1 MKNNKFSWDKT
12 FKYMKKCNFQNF
24 KIVMSSTNKKSIEKL
39 TKIFLTKK
47 VIKLQVHSSSGF
59 KYILKSLSRG

>member
-1 MKNNKFSWDKT
+1 MKN
-12 FKYMKKCNFQNF
+12 NFQNF